1 MDIRKTTQKYTLI
14 YIITCLLISNIMWYI
29 GYSLYTKDAEHP
41 IAMILIMLTSFMPAF
56 ITLFMT
62 KVTKEGWESLPLHPH
77 PIAGF
82 KAYLIAIVFTLLL
95 VYLGD
100 PLYLL
105 IFKGNVTYA
114 PEGCTLNGW
123 LQVFLLCLL
132 ALAMSVEMLG
142 EELGWMGYL
151 FPKLESLYGTT
162 IAIVLTGLIRSLWH
176 IGILIHMPHSIIG
189 FFELM
194 ISNIMCQSLL
204 VYITKKGKSVFPAAV
219 SHGITLLL
227 PIFLVY
233 SEEFYNQN
241 LFTMKLVG
249 QISGLLI
256 GGLCYYLLH
265 KEALITKNTV

>member
-1 MDIRKTTQKYTLI
+1 MDIRKTTKKYTLI
-14 YIITCLLISNIMWYI
+14 YIISCLLISNIMWYI

-56 ITLFMT
+56 ITLIMT
-62 KVTKEGWESLPLHPH
+62 KITKEGWESLPLHPH

-142 EELGWMGYL
+142 EELGWIGYL
-151 FPKLESLYGTT
+151 FPKLESLHGTT
-162 IAIVLTGLIRSLWH
+162 LAIVLTGLIRSLWH

-189 FFELM
+189 FFDLM

-204 VYITKKGKSVFPAAV
+204 VYITKKSKSVFPAAV

-233 SEEFYNQN
+233 SEDFYNQN

-249 QISGLLI
+249 QVSGLLI

-265 KEALITKNTV
+265 KEALITKNTL